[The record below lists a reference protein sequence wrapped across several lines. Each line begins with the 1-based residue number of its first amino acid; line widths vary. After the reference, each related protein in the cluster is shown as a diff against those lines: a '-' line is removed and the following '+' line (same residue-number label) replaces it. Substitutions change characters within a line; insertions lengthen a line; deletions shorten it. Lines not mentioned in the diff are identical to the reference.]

1 MNKDAGVTLMYG
13 GSRSSD
19 EVGHGNEKK
28 RKLPFDCE
36 VLDKPEVIKNPFSGE
51 SVELPPDAVA
61 VYDCIKGAEYLA
73 DPNNGDDPKW
83 ETVRKG
89 IAWFQKYYPKEYMM
103 LLD

>member
-36 VLDKPEVIKNPFSGE
+36 VLEQPEVIKNPFSGE

-61 VYDCIKGAEYLA
+61 VYDTIKGAEAL
-73 DPNNGDDPKW
+73 G
-83 ETVRKG
+83 ETEHLRKG
-89 IAWFQKYYPKEYMM
+89 LDWFIKNEPDAYMK